1 MPSLAPTSA
10 SADDLLRALAGP
22 DATFREHQ
30 REAIDDLVEH
40 RRRVLCVQ
48 RTGWGKSAVYFIATA
63 MLRARGEGPTLLISP
78 LLALM
83 RNQIEAAERLG
94 LRAHTVNSTNRDD
107 WDLVRDLIDR
117 DEVDLL
123 LISPERLNNRRFR
136 ETMLPLFA
144 RRVGLLVIDEAHCVS
159 DWGHDFRPDYRRIR
173 DALEQLRPGAAVLCT
188 TATAND
194 RVVADVIEQLGA
206 GESDATQLRTYRGEL
221 ARSSLRLEVVTLP
234 SQAERLAWLARW
246 LPEMPG
252 SGIVYCLTKSD
263 TQSVAAWLNGRGV
276 SAVAYSGEVDDAT
289 RVEVEPRLLANDV
302 KAVVATSAL
311 GMGYDKP
318 DLGFVVHYQAPSS
331 AIAYYQ
337 QVGRAGRALPE
348 AHAVLLRGVEDRD
361 IQDYFI
367 ATAFPPREKAEA
379 VVEMIAN
386 AEQPV
391 KLGEM
396 AAAVNLGQSR
406 ISAMLKILDVEGAV
420 TQDGSGWVR
429 TGEPWTYDERRYQQ
443 VTALRR
449 AEQDAMERYGDEDG
463 PCLMRT
469 LQGEL
474 DDPRAEDCGRVAAC
488 AGPIFA
494 EPLDREVIV
503 EAQEHLRS
511 RPLELEPRKRRP
523 GTRDSGQKNIPPDR
537 QLRVGR
543 ALARSGDGGWDPLV
557 REGRFKTGQFSDEL
571 VRACVRLVA
580 QWQPDPAPQWVAA
593 VPSKRAPELVLVFA
607 ERLAA
612 ALELPFLDILAR
624 VGDGPPQRQMEN
636 SSQQASNVRDQF
648 EVVAAPPEAE
658 PGLLVDDLWFS
669 GWTLTTIGA
678 QLREAGAGPIHPLA
692 LSPPGAERAPET

>member
-1 MPSLAPTSA
+1 MPSLAPTPSA
-10 SADDLLRALAGP
+10 ASSADELLRALAGP

-30 REAIDDLVEH
+30 REAIEDLVVD

-63 MLRARGEGPTLLISP
+63 MLRAAGEGPTLLISP

-83 RNQIEAAERLG
+83 RNQIDAAERLG

-107 WDLVRDLIDR
+107 WDAVRDMIER

-136 ETMLPLFA
+136 DTMLPLFA
-144 RRVGLLVIDEAHCVS
+144 RRVGLLVVDEAHCVS

-206 GESDATQLRTYRGEL
+206 GGSGPSELRTYRGEL

-252 SGIVYCLTKSD
+252 SGIVYCLTKRD
-263 TQSVAAWLNGRGV
+263 TESVAAWLNGRGI
-276 SAVAYSGEVDDAT
+276 SALAYSGEVDDAA
-289 RVEVEPRLLANDV
+289 RVEVERRLLANDV

-318 DLGFVVHYQAPSS
+318 DLGFVVHYQAPGS

-337 QVGRAGRALPE
+337 QVGRAGRALAE
-348 AHAVLLRGVEDRD
+348 AHAVLLRGIEDRD

-367 ATAFPPREKAEA
+367 ASAFPEREKAEA
-379 VVEMIAN
+379 VVEMIAS

-391 KLGEM
+391 KLGEL
-396 AAAVNLGQSR
+396 AAAVNLGQGR
-406 ISAMLKILDVEGAV
+406 MTAMLKVLDVEGAV
-420 TQDGSGWVR
+420 TQDGSGWMR
-429 TGEPWTYDERRYQQ
+429 TGEHWSYDAQRYKA

-449 AEQDAMERYGDEDG
+449 REQDAMERYGTDPG
-463 PCLMRT
+463 ACLMKA
-469 LQGEL
+469 LQVEL
-474 DDPRAEDCGRVAAC
+474 DDPLAGDCGRC
-488 AGPIFA
+488 AGCAEPQFA
-494 EPLDREVIV
+494 EPLDRALVV

-511 RPLELEPRKRRP
+511 RPLELEPRKRWP
-523 GTRDSGQKNIPPDR
+523 PMGGSGAKAIRVDR
-537 QLRVGR
+537 QLRPGR
-543 ALARSGDGGWDPLV
+543 ALARSGDGGWDPVV
-557 REGRFKTGQFSDEL
+557 RAGRFGGPSSRFADEL
-571 VRACVRLVA
+571 VGACVRVVE
-580 QWQPDPAPQWVAA
+580 QWGPEPFPEWVVA
-593 VPSKRAPELVLVFA
+593 VPSLRQPELVPDFGR
-607 ERLAA
+607 RLAE
-612 ALELPFLDILAR
+612 ALGLPYVGALAR
-624 VGDGPPQRQMEN
+624 VGDGPPQREMEN
-636 SSQQASNVRDQF
+636 SSQQAANVRGQF
-648 EVVAAPPEAE
+648 AVAEAPPAAA
-658 PGLLVDDLWFS
+658 GLLVDDLWFS
-669 GWTLTTIGA
+669 GWTLATVGA
-678 QLREAGAGPIHPLA
+678 LLRDAGAGPLHPLV
-692 LSPPGAERAPET
+692 LSLAGR

>member
-1 MPSLAPTSA
+1 MSTF
-10 SADDLLRALAGP
+10 ADTALDARAEELLQLLAGRF
-22 DATFREHQ
+22 ARFREHQ
-30 REAIDDLVEH
+30 REAIEDLVVG

-48 RTGWGKSAVYFIATA
+48 RTGWGKSAVYFIATKL
-63 MLRARGEGPTLLISP
+63 LREAGEGPTLLISP

-83 RNQIEAAERLG
+83 RNQIDAATRLG
-94 LRAHTVNSTNRDD
+94 LRAHTINSTNRDD
-107 WDLVRDLIDR
+107 WDGVRDMLDR

-123 LISPERLNNRRFR
+123 LISPERLNNRQFR
-136 ETMLPLFA
+136 DTMLPLFA
-144 RRVGLLVIDEAHCVS
+144 ARVGLLVIDEAHCVS

-173 DALEQLRPGAAVLCT
+173 EALERLRPDAAVLCT

-194 RVVADVIEQLGA
+194 RVVADVEEQLGGA
-206 GESDATQLRTYRGEL
+206 AHTYRGQL
-221 ARSSLRLEVVTLP
+221 ARSSLRLEVVSLP
-234 SQAERLAWLARW
+234 SQAERLAWLAHW
-246 LPEMPG
+246 VPEFPG
-252 SGIVYCLTKSD
+252 SGIVYCLTKRD
-263 TQSVAAWLNGRGV
+263 TESVAEWLKGRGI
-276 SAVAYSGEVDDAT
+276 SAVAYSGETDDAK
-289 RVEVEPRLLANDV
+289 RIEAEQMLLGNQV

-391 KLGEM
+391 KLGEL
-396 AAAVNLGQSR
+396 AATVNLGQSR

-463 PCLMRT
+463 ACLMRT

-474 DDPRAEDCGRVAAC
+474 DDPRAVDCGRCAAC
-488 AGPIFA
+488 AGPQFA

-511 RPLELEPRKRRP
+511 RPLELEPRKRWP
-523 GTRDSGQKNIPPDR
+523 ATRDSGQKNIPPDR

-557 REGRFKTGQFSDEL
+557 REGRFKTGEFSDDL
-571 VRACVRLVA
+571 VLACVRLVA
-580 QWQPDPAPQWVAA
+580 QWQPQPAPQWVAA

-636 SSQQASNVRDQF
+636 SSQQASNVAGQF
-648 EVVAAPPEAE
+648 AVTAPPPAGE

-669 GWTLTTIGA
+669 GWTLTTIGE
-678 QLREAGAGPIHPLA
+678 QLREAGAGPIHPLV
-692 LSPPGAERAPET
+692 LSLAGA

>member
-1 MPSLAPTSA
+1 
-10 SADDLLRALAGP
+10 
-22 DATFREHQ
+22 
-30 REAIDDLVEH
+30 
-40 RRRVLCVQ
+40 
-48 RTGWGKSAVYFIATA
+48 
-63 MLRARGEGPTLLISP
+63 
-78 LLALM
+78 
-83 RNQIEAAERLG
+83 
-94 LRAHTVNSTNRDD
+94 
-107 WDLVRDLIDR
+107 
-117 DEVDLL
+117 
-123 LISPERLNNRRFR
+123 
-136 ETMLPLFA
+136 MLPLFA

-252 SGIVYCLTKSD
+252 SGIVYCLTKRD
-263 TQSVAAWLNGRGV
+263 TEAVAAWLNGRGI
-276 SAVAYSGEVDDAT
+276 SAVAYSGDTDPVVRVGVEDA
-289 RVEVEPRLLANDV
+289 LLANEV

-337 QVGRAGRALPE
+337 QVGRAGRALEE
-348 AHAVLLRGVEDRD
+348 AHAVLLRGLEDRD

-379 VVEMIAN
+379 VVELIAN
-386 AEQPV
+386 ADRPV
-391 KLGEM
+391 KLGEL
-396 AAAVNLGQSR
+396 AAAVNLGQGR

-429 TGEPWTYDERRYQQ
+429 TGEPWTYDERRYQA

-449 AEQDAMERYGDEDG
+449 AEQDAMERYGDAAG
-463 PCLMRT
+463 ACLMRT

-474 DDPRAEDCGRVAAC
+474 DDPRAEDCGRCAAC
-488 AGPIFA
+488 AGPTFA

-511 RPLELEPRKRRP
+511 RPLELEPRKRWP
-523 GTRDSGQKNIPPDR
+523 ATRESGQKQIPPDR

-557 REGRFKTGQFSDEL
+557 REGRFKTGHFSDDL

-580 QWQPDPAPQWVAA
+580 QWQPDPPPRWVAA
-593 VPSKRAPELVLVFA
+593 VPSRRSPELVLTFA

-612 ALELPFLDILAR
+612 ELGLPFVDVLAR
-624 VGDGPPQRQMEN
+624 VGDGPPQRDMEN
-636 SSQQASNVRDQF
+636 SSQQASNVRGQF
-648 EVVAAPPEAE
+648 EVIAAPPEAE

-678 QLREAGAGPIHPLA
+678 QLREAGAGPIHPLV
-692 LSPPGAERAPET
+692 LSLAGA

>member
-1 MPSLAPTSA
+1 MPVATDT
-10 SADDLLRALAGP
+10 ADELLRALAGP

-30 REAIDDLVEH
+30 REAIEDLVVD

-83 RNQIEAAERLG
+83 RNQIDAAERLG

-107 WDLVRDLIDR
+107 WDAVRDLIER

-194 RVVADVIEQLGA
+194 RVVADVIDQLGA
-206 GESDATQLRTYRGEL
+206 GGADAAELRTYRGQL
-221 ARSSLRLEVVTLP
+221 ARSSLRLEVAVLP

-252 SGIVYCLTKSD
+252 SGIVYCLTKRD
-263 TQSVAAWLNGRGV
+263 TESVAAWLNGRGI
-276 SAVAYSGEVDDAT
+276 SAVPYSGEVDDAA
-289 RVEVEPRLLANDV
+289 RVEVERRLLANDV

-318 DLGFVVHYQAPSS
+318 DLGFVVHYQAPGS

-337 QVGRAGRALPE
+337 QVGRAGRALDE
-348 AHAVLLRGVEDRD
+348 AHAVLLRGIEDRD

-367 ATAFPPREKAEA
+367 ASAFPPREKAET
-379 VVEMIAN
+379 VVEMIASS
-386 AEQPV
+386 ERPV
-391 KLGEM
+391 KLGELSS
-396 AAAVNLGQSR
+396 AVNLGQAR
-406 ISAMLKILDVEGAV
+406 LTAMLKVLDVEGAV
-420 TQDGSGWVR
+420 AQDASSGWVR
-429 TGEPWTYDERRYQQ
+429 TREQWHYDARRYEQ

-449 AEQDAMERYGDEDG
+449 REQDAMERYGLGGE
-463 PCLMRT
+463 CLMRA
-469 LQGEL
+469 LQVEL
-474 DDPRAEDCGRVAAC
+474 DDPLAGDCGRCAAC
-488 AGPIFA
+488 TAPRFA
-494 EPLDREVIV
+494 EPLERALVV

-511 RPLELEPRKRRP
+511 RPLELDPRKQWP
-523 GTRDSGQKNIPPDR
+523 PMNGSGAKKIRADR
-537 QLRVGR
+537 QLRPGR

-557 REGRFKTGQFSDEL
+557 REGRFGSGRFADEL
-571 VRACVRLVA
+571 VGACVRVYD
-580 QWQPDPAPQWVAA
+580 QWGPDPFPEWVTA
-593 VPSKRAPELVLVFA
+593 VPSLRRPELVPDFGR
-607 ERLAA
+607 RLAA
-612 ALELPFLDILAR
+612 ALGLPYLSLLAR
-624 VGDGPPQRQMEN
+624 TGDGPPQREMEN
-636 SSQQASNVRDQF
+636 SSQQAANVRGQF
-648 EVVAAPPEAE
+648 AVEAAPPSAA
-658 PGLLVDDLWFS
+658 GLLVDDLWFS
-669 GWTLTTIGA
+669 GWTLATVGA
-678 QLREAGAGPIHPLA
+678 QLREAGAGPLHPLV
-692 LSPPGAERAPET
+692 LSLAGR

>member
-1 MPSLAPTSA
+1 MSIAEETR
-10 SADDLLRALAGP
+10 ADELLKLLAGP
-22 DATFREHQ
+22 NATFREHQ
-30 REAIDDLVEH
+30 REAIEDLVAD

-48 RTGWGKSAVYFIATA
+48 RTGWGKSAVYFIATKL
-63 MLRARGEGPTLLISP
+63 LREAGEGPTLLISP

-94 LRAHTVNSTNRDD
+94 LRAHTINSTNRDD
-107 WDLVRDLIDR
+107 WDAVRDMLDR

-136 ETMLPLFA
+136 DTMLPLFA
-144 RRVGLLVIDEAHCVS
+144 ERVGLLVIDEAHCVS

-173 DALEQLRPGAAVLCT
+173 EALERLRPDAAVLCT

-194 RVVADVIEQLGA
+194 RVVADVVEQLSA
-206 GESDATQLRTYRGEL
+206 GGGELRTYRGQL
-221 ARSSLRLEVVTLP
+221 ARSSLRLEVVNLP

-246 LPEMPG
+246 LPEFPG
-252 SGIVYCLTKSD
+252 SGIVYCLTKRD
-263 TQSVAAWLNGRGV
+263 TESVAEWLKGKGI
-276 SAVAYSGEVDDAT
+276 AAIAYSGETDDAQ
-289 RVEVEPRLLANDV
+289 RIEAEQRLLANDV

-348 AHAVLLRGVEDRD
+348 AHAVLLRGLEDRD

-367 ATAFPPREKAEA
+367 ATAFPAREKAEA
-379 VVEMIAN
+379 VVEMIAG
-386 AEQPV
+386 ADQPV
-391 KLGEM
+391 KLGEL
-396 AAAVNLGQSR
+396 AAAVNLGQGR

-443 VTALRR
+443 VTELRR
-449 AEQDAMERYGDEDG
+449 AEQDAMERYGDEDAACRM
-463 PCLMRT
+463 PT

-474 DDPRAEDCGRVAAC
+474 DAPRALDCGRCPAC
-488 AGPIFA
+488 AGPQFA

-511 RPLELEPRKRRP
+511 RPLELDPRKRRP
-523 GTRDSGQKNIPPDR
+523 ATRDSGQKNIPPDR

-557 REGRFKTGQFSDEL
+557 REGRFKTGHFSDEL
-571 VRACVRLVA
+571 VGACVRLIA
-580 QWQPDPAPQWVAA
+580 QWQPEPAPRWVAA
-593 VPSKRAPELVLVFA
+593 EPARRGRQLGRPFS

-612 ALELPFLDILAR
+612 ALELPFADVLER
-624 VGDGPPQRQMEN
+624 VGDGPPQRQMQN
-636 SSQQASNVRDQF
+636 SSQQASNVAGQF
-648 EVVAAPPEAE
+648 AVTAPPPAGE

-669 GWTLTTIGA
+669 GWTLTTIGE
-678 QLREAGAGPIHPLA
+678 QLREAGAGPIHPLV
-692 LSPPGAERAPET
+692 LSLAGA